1 MLITL
6 ILIII
11 IVLCLLT
18 ILYITTYNNLATFKT
33 KIEKAES
40 IIDDALREKYDIICK
55 LNILIKKEV
64 TKKII

>member
-11 IVLCLLT
+11 IVVCLLL
-18 ILYITTYNNLATFKT
+18 ILYVTTYNNLAIYKT

-55 LNILIKKEV
+55 LNFVL
-64 TKKII
+64 

>member
-11 IVLCLLT
+11 IVVCLLL
-18 ILYITTYNNLATFKT
+18 ILYVTTYNNLAIYKT

-40 IIDDALREKYDIICK
+40 IIDDALREKYDIICI
-55 LNILIKKEV
+55 N
-64 TKKII
+64 